1 MTSGWVYIGDIRAIV
16 DPRDKGIINLVEK
29 DDKALFWF
37 EILPPSNE
45 CNDRNGE
52 WTWFSIHRDHPSGK
66 IDHVEGLLN
75 VEAVKT
81 LQFRSGKPTKSAT
94 NSVPL

>member
-1 MTSGWVYIGDIRAIV
+1 MTSGWVYIGDVRAIV
-16 DPRDKGIINLVEK
+16 DPRDKAIINIVEK

-45 CNDRNGE
+45 CNDRNRE
-52 WTWFSIHRDHPSGK
+52 WLWFSIHRDHPSGK
-66 IDHVEGLLN
+66 IDHVEGILN

-81 LQFRSGKPTKSAT
+81 LQFRSGKPTKSAAKT
-94 NSVPL
+94 VAL